1 MTLKREKK
9 PFLTMISRI
18 FRSPNYPIFP
28 KGLTQAL
35 AFFDQKRELTPL
47 EKCDFK
53 DFETFR
59 FIVKRVFIFLYKI
72 SKYHFKFFSI

>member
-35 AFFDQKRELTPL
+35 AFFNQKHELTPL

-59 FIVKRVFIFLYKI
+59 FYSQKRF
-72 SKYHFKFFSI
+72 HFSLQN